1 MQATAATCVCGAFA
15 WSLVIPQVKLD
26 KKGSVE
32 AIQPMVL
39 AHRIIAPFLV
49 ALALCLPVDVC
60 AQSPIGAA
68 QSAGGDYRIGP
79 EDVLEISVWK
89 EPELQLKEVLV
100 RPDGWITFPLVGN
113 VKAKG
118 RTAQE
123 IHDEITERLRKYV
136 PDPVVTVSVKKVAG
150 YKIFVIGRVN
160 KPGEFVVGR
169 YVDVL
174 QALTLAGG
182 LTPFADEDNI
192 RILRKNADN
201 NNKEEVLHFNYADIK
216 KGRRLD
222 QNITLQSG
230 DTVVVP

>member
-1 MQATAATCVCGAFA
+1 MKFAGRAVAAFFFLLTLCVPFGAN
-15 WSLVIPQVKLD
+15 
-26 KKGSVE
+26 
-32 AIQPMVL
+32 
-39 AHRIIAPFLV
+39 
-49 ALALCLPVDVC
+49 
-60 AQSPIGAA
+60 AQNPIGAG
-68 QSAGGDYRIGP
+68 QSKGGEYQIGP

-89 EPELQLKEVLV
+89 EQDLQLKEVLV

-123 IHDEITERLRKYV
+123 IHDEITERLRKYI
-136 PDPVVTVSVKKVAG
+136 PEPVVTVSVKKVAG
-150 YKIFVIGRVN
+150 YKVFVIGRVN

-192 RILRKNADN
+192 RILRKNAEN
-201 NNKEEVLHFNYADIK
+201 NSDEVLNFNYADVK
-216 KGRRLD
+216 KGQRLE
-222 QNITLQSG
+222 QNIRLQSG

>member
-1 MQATAATCVCGAFA
+1 MRLLIWAMAVVF
-15 WSLVIPQVKLD
+15 SLPLLGVYRN
-26 KKGSVE
+26 
-32 AIQPMVL
+32 AI
-39 AHRIIAPFLV
+39 
-49 ALALCLPVDVC
+49 
-60 AQSPIGAA
+60 AQNPIGAG
-68 QSAGGDYRIGP
+68 QTSGGDYQIGP

-89 EPELQLKEVLV
+89 EPDLQLKEVLV

-118 RTAQE
+118 RTAQA
-123 IHDEITERLRKYV
+123 IHDEITERLRKYI
-136 PDPVVTVSVKKVAG
+136 PEPVVTVSVRKVAG

-182 LTPFADEDNI
+182 LTPFADEGNI
-192 RILRKNADN
+192 RILRKSENSND
-201 NNKEEVLHFNYADIK
+201 EVLIFNYADIK
-216 KGRRLD
+216 KGRRLE
-222 QNITLQSG
+222 QNITLKSG

>member
-1 MQATAATCVCGAFA
+1 MKTASSAIAASFFLLMFCVHG
-15 WSLVIPQVKLD
+15 D
-26 KKGSVE
+26 
-32 AIQPMVL
+32 
-39 AHRIIAPFLV
+39 
-49 ALALCLPVDVC
+49 ALADN
-60 AQSPIGAA
+60 PIGAS
-68 QSAGGDYRIGP
+68 QKAGGDYKIGP

-89 EPELQLKEVLV
+89 EPDLNLKEVLV

-113 VKAKG
+113 VKAEG
-118 RTAQE
+118 RTAQQ
-123 IHDEITERLRKYV
+123 IHDEITQRLRKYI
-136 PDPVVTVSVKKVAG
+136 PEPVVTVSVKKIAG

-182 LTPFADEDNI
+182 LTPFADESNI
-192 RILRKNADN
+192 RILRKNQS
-201 NNKEEVLHFNYADIK
+201 NNKDEVLRFNYGDIK

>member
-1 MQATAATCVCGAFA
+1 MRITSSAAAAFSLLLMLCVH
-15 WSLVIPQVKLD
+15 
-26 KKGSVE
+26 GS
-32 AIQPMVL
+32 
-39 AHRIIAPFLV
+39 
-49 ALALCLPVDVC
+49 ALA
-60 AQSPIGAA
+60 QNPIGAG
-68 QSAGGDYRIGP
+68 QKTGGDYKIGP

-89 EPELQLKEVLV
+89 EPDLQLKEVLV

-113 VKAKG
+113 VRAQG

-123 IHDEITERLRKYV
+123 IHDEITQRLRKYI
-136 PDPVVTVSVKKVAG
+136 PEPVVTVSVKKIAG

-182 LTPFADEDNI
+182 LTPFADESNI
-192 RILRKNADN
+192 RILRKNES
-201 NNKEEVLHFNYADIK
+201 NNKDEVLRFNYSDIK

-222 QNITLQSG
+222 QNVTLQSG
-230 DTVVVP
+230 DTIVVP

>member
-1 MQATAATCVCGAFA
+1 MKRTSVTAASFL
-15 WSLVIPQVKLD
+15 LVLLLQH
-26 KKGSVE
+26 G
-32 AIQPMVL
+32 
-39 AHRIIAPFLV
+39 
-49 ALALCLPVDVC
+49 ALADDV
-60 AQSPIGAA
+60 IGGR
-68 QSAGGDYRIGP
+68 QPAGGDYKIGP

-89 EPELQLKEVLV
+89 EKDLQLQEVLV

-113 VKAKG
+113 VKAQG

-123 IHDEITERLRKYV
+123 IHDEITARLRKYI

-150 YKIFVIGRVN
+150 YKVFVIGKVN
-160 KPGEFVVGR
+160 KPGEYVVGR

-182 LTPFADEDNI
+182 LTPFADEGNI
-192 RILRKNADN
+192 KILRKNS
-201 NNKEEVLHFNYADIK
+201 NKKDVVLRFNYDDVK
-216 KGRRLD
+216 KGRRLE

>member
-1 MQATAATCVCGAFA
+1 MAFKILASWNSRKGA
-15 WSLVIPQVKLD
+15 WSAD
-26 KKGSVE
+26 EVE
-32 AIQPMVL
+32 VTGQMKFMPRAAAACL
-39 AHRIIAPFLV
+39 YL
-49 ALALCLPVDVC
+49 LALCVSVGAN
-60 AQSPIGAA
+60 AQSPIGAG
-68 QSAGGDYRIGP
+68 QSSGGDYQIGP

-89 EPELQLKEVLV
+89 EQDLQLKEVLV

-113 VKAKG
+113 IKAIG

-123 IHDEITERLRKYV
+123 IHDEITERLRKYI
-136 PDPVVTVSVKKVAG
+136 PEPVVTVSVKKVAG
-150 YKIFVIGRVN
+150 YKVFVIGKVN

-192 RILRKNADN
+192 RILRKNPEN
-201 NNKEEVLHFNYADIK
+201 NSDEVINFNYADIK
-216 KGRRLD
+216 KGRRLS
-222 QNITLQSG
+222 QNIRLQSG